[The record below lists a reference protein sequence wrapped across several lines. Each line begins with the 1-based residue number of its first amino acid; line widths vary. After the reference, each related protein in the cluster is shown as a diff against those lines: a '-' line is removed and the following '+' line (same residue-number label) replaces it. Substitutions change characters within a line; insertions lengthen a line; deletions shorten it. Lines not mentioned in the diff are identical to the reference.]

1 MDKNYPH
8 SQIVSQVISDITS
21 QMDINNYDM
30 GENIYLGNLF
40 QKINSVN
47 GVLNVIEIRVYNNV
61 GGIYSV
67 NEITQ
72 PYLDKATRQVDLSG
86 DYTLFGEPMT
96 MFEILKPESDII
108 VRVK

>member
-61 GGIYSV
+61 DDTYSNNV
-67 NEITQ
+67 T
-72 PYLDKATRQVDLSG
+72 
-86 DYTLFGEPMT
+86 YTKNQDNNSVSINLYQ
-96 MFEILKPESDII
+96 IQAL
-108 VRVK
+108 